1 MTIGQLIQ
9 QARKEAGLTQVELGA
24 RLGVSGSMI
33 AQWEN
38 DLRKPKN
45 ETAWKIYAALWPAD
59 SAEALHAYLKQEE
72 RGLFQEAAGSAK
84 GTMTAF
90 EQDKKLQLEILFD
103 RLNKTGKSEAVKR
116 VGELTQIPQYT
127 EPEK

>member
-9 QARKEAGLTQVELGA
+9 KARKEAGLTQVELGA

-45 ETAWKIYAALWPAD
+45 ETAWRIYAALWPAD
-59 SAEALHAYLKQEE
+59 SAEALQAYLKQEE
-72 RGLFQEAAGSAK
+72 KGLLSEAVLSSRGAID
-84 GTMTAF
+84 AF
-90 EQDKKLQLEILFD
+90 EQDKKLQLELLFD
-103 RLNKTGKSEAVKR
+103 RLNKTGKAEAVKR
-116 VGELTQIPQYT
+116 VGELTQIPLYT
-127 EPEK
+127 EPED

>member
-9 QARKEAGLTQVELGA
+9 KARKEAGLTQVELGA

-45 ETAWKIYAALWPAD
+45 ETAWRIYAALWPVD
-59 SAEALHAYLKQEE
+59 SAEALQAYLKQEE
-72 RGLFQEAAGSAK
+72 KGLLSEAVLSSRGAID
-84 GTMTAF
+84 AF
-90 EQDKKLQLEILFD
+90 EQDKKLQLELLFD
-103 RLNKTGKSEAVKR
+103 RLNKTGKAEAVKR
-116 VGELTQIPQYT
+116 VGELTQIPLYT
-127 EPEK
+127 EPED

>member
-9 QARKEAGLTQVELGA
+9 KARKEAGLTQVELGA

-45 ETAWKIYAALWPAD
+45 ETAWRIYAALWPAD
-59 SAEALHAYLKQEE
+59 SAEALQAYLKQEE
-72 RGLFQEAAGSAK
+72 KGLLSEAVLSSRGAID
-84 GTMTAF
+84 AF
-90 EQDKKLQLEILFD
+90 EQDKMLQLELLFD
-103 RLNKTGKSEAVKR
+103 RLNKTGKAEAVKR
-116 VGELTQIPQYT
+116 VGELTQIPLYT
-127 EPEK
+127 EPED